1 MCSAAYRPLKF
12 HLIHFCRIL
21 SSKEVLSTD
30 DESSSGGESDD
41 ELGKNL
47 ENMLHGNSR
56 HKQFSQEQEE
66 QEREEL
72 RKMLSE
78 DKKVREMCSPLC
90 YVNNVFFCFVFLAKF
105 FTSSIPSCD
114 R

>member
-1 MCSAAYRPLKF
+1 MRGAGYIPF
-12 HLIHFCRIL
+12 QFYLIHFYRIL

-47 ENMLHGNSR
+47 ENMLHGNNR

-78 DKKVREMCSPLC
+78 DKKVQEMCLPLC
-90 YVNNVFFCFVFLAKF
+90 YVNSIFFLFLLF
-105 FTSSIPSCD
+105 
-114 R
+114 